1 MEADAF
7 LKIQDVIME
16 NVIIILD
23 AVSMRNAKIVKLR
36 EKLEIKV
43 GIRKH
48 AREHMR
54 KRKMRKRKMRRR
66 KMPNGHEKYND
77 MIIAFDLCVD
87 GFYY

>member
-36 EKLEIKV
+36 EKLEIKRW
-43 GIRKH
+43 IRKH

-77 MIIAFDLCVD
+77 MIIAFVKCVD
-87 GFYY
+87 GF